1 MRLLLTLITALFI
14 SSCSTQPSA
23 NAKAEFKVWGNCK
36 MCKKTIESAINK
48 KEGVAQ
54 AEWNVKS
61 KQITVAYDSTKI
73 SLKDIQQ
80 YIAAAGYDNEGL
92 RGDDKAYAG
101 LHECCRYDRAPLEGS
116 TVSNDSLTVQ

>member
-1 MRLLLTLITALFI
+1 MRLIFTLVTAIFLAA
-14 SSCSTQPSA
+14 CSTQPSA

-36 MCKKTIESAINK
+36 MCKKTIESAINQ

-54 AEWNVKS
+54 ADWNVKS
-61 KQITVAYDSTKI
+61 KQISVAYDSTKI

-101 LHECCRYDRAPLEGS
+101 LHECCQYDRAPLDGS
-116 TVSNDSLTVQ
+116 EANTEVLSVQ

>member
-1 MRLLLTLITALFI
+1 MRLIFTLITALFLAA
-14 SSCSTQPSA
+14 CSTQPSA

-36 MCKKTIESAINK
+36 MCKKTIESAINE

-54 AEWNVKS
+54 ADWNVKS
-61 KQITVAYDSTKI
+61 KQISVSYDSTKI

-101 LHECCRYDRAPLEGS
+101 LHECCQYNRAPLESSSIGADS
-116 TVSNDSLTVQ
+116 TSAQ